1 MKIVVFGPER
11 RVGALQDGQVIDLN
25 GAYAKYAREREN
37 EPLPHAMASAMAPA
51 NLQDFIEAGPRAIE
65 SATKAIE
72 YVTRH
77 AGDRL
82 GIKGETLLYD
92 GANVKIHAPLPSL
105 STRIAMAGGN
115 YADHAL
121 GMLRRRS
128 PDITEEQAIAE
139 TRKTGIWGFWK
150 LGTNVIGPDDSLTYP
165 SKTERLDYEAEVV
178 VVLNKRAKD
187 VPQSQMKDYIWGY
200 TLQNDW
206 SLRDQPEAGNYKF
219 VTAKNFDGSSSLG
232 PCIVVG
238 EIDDPEDVPFEL
250 KINGEP
256 RQKGNTKDMIFS
268 FGEFLEYL
276 TRDNTFNP
284 GDMISG
290 GTCAGTAADSS
301 PREADGSLSGKL
313 FCHAGDLVQI
323 NSPKIGTL
331 SNKVVA
337 K

>member
-1 MKIVVFGPER
+1 VKIVVLGPER
-11 RVGALQDGQVIDLN
+11 RVGALHDGQVIDLN
-25 GAYAKYAREREN
+25 GAYAKYARERED

-51 NLQDFIEAGPRAIE
+51 NLQEFIEAGPRAME
-65 SATKAIE
+65 SARKAIE
-72 YVTRH
+72 HLTAR

-82 GIKGETLLYD
+82 GLKGEALIFD
-92 GANVKIHAPLPSL
+92 GDSVKIHAPLPSL
-105 STRIAMAGGN
+105 ATRIAMAGGN

-128 PDITEEQAIAE
+128 PDITEEQAVAE

-150 LGTNVIGPDDSLTYP
+150 LATNVIGPDETLTYP
-165 SKTERLDYEAEVV
+165 SKTQRLDYEAEVV

-187 VPQSQMKDYIWGY
+187 VPESRIKDYIWGY

-232 PCIVVG
+232 PCIVVD
-238 EIDDPEDVPFEL
+238 EISDPENVPFEL
-250 KINGEP
+250 QINGDL
-256 RQKGNTKDMIFS
+256 RQRGNTKDMIFS

-276 TRDNTFNP
+276 TRDNTFNA

-301 PREADGSLSGKL
+301 PREADGSISGKL
-313 FCHAGDLVQI
+313 FCHPGDLVQI
-323 NSPKIGTL
+323 SSPLIGTL
-331 SNKVVA
+331 RNKVVA